1 MSEDEYRTSITL
13 VQKMRDQYDE
23 SSWDRFTETYTPY
36 MRMIILSMG
45 MRHHDMEDLVQKI
58 ILKAWKGLPEFN
70 YKPDKGS
77 LRSWLKTITKN
88 TVISHIKKKSNQE
101 SSLNELEENSQ
112 INHNPVTEAEIY
124 ECMDK
129 QWEVYIANL
138 AWENVKDEFGETV
151 QQIFLKLSQGED
163 IENIAA
169 DLDVK
174 ENTVYQSRKRVKN
187 RLYRE
192 IRRLNYELG

>member
-1 MSEDEYRTSITL
+1 MSDEYKTSITL
-13 VQKMRDQYDE
+13 VQKMRNQYDE

-36 MRMIILSMG
+36 MRMIIFSMG
-45 MRHHDMEDLVQKI
+45 LRHHDMEDLVQSI
-58 ILKAWKGLPEFN
+58 VLKAWKNLPDFD

-88 TVISHIKKKSNQE
+88 TVLSFLKKKSTKEASLDEIQE
-101 SSLNELEENSQ
+101 SSVMDHS
-112 INHNPVTEAEIY
+112 PVTEAEIY
-124 ECMDK
+124 DCMDK
-129 QWEVYIANL
+129 QWEIYISNL
-138 AWENVKDEFGETV
+138 AWENVKEEFGETV
-151 QQIFLKLSQGED
+151 QQIFLKLSKGES
-163 IENIAA
+163 IEEIAV

-192 IRRLNYELG
+192 IRRLNYDLG

>member
-1 MSEDEYRTSITL
+1 MTDEYRTSITL
-13 VQKMRDQYDE
+13 VQKMRNQYDE

-45 MRHHDMEDLVQKI
+45 MRHHDTEDLVQAI
-58 ILKAWKGLPEFN
+58 ILKAWKNLPSFD
-70 YKPDKGS
+70 YSPDKGA

-88 TVISHIKKKSNQE
+88 TVLSFLKKKSTKE
-101 SSLNELEENSQ
+101 ASLDEMQENSVLD
-112 INHNPVTEAEIY
+112 HSPVTEADIY
-124 ECMDK
+124 SCMDK
-129 QWEVYIANL
+129 QWEIYISNL
-138 AWENVKDEFGETV
+138 AWENVKEEFGETV
-151 QQIFLKLSQGED
+151 QEIFLKLSKGET
-163 IENIAA
+163 IETIAV

-192 IRRLNYELG
+192 IRRLNHDLG